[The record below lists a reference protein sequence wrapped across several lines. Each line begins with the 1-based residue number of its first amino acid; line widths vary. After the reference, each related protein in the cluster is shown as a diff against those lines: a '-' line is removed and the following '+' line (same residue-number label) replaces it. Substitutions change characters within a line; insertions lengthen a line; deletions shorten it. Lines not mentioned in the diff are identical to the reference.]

1 LLVACVAVSKKLQKK
16 QQRRLAE
23 EAKRAQQRK
32 EHRTANLIT
41 VGIAAAVAIAVIVL
55 VIAQREDTAP
65 TANVG
70 VSASEANCA
79 EPETFDSEGNEHVD
93 AGTTVDYKAN
103 PPTTGNHWPP
113 DQLATP
119 GFHAEPVEPE
129 RLVHNQEHGQIVI
142 WYRPDAPQ
150 EVIDDIEALI
160 AEDETPINIAAPW
173 DDIEEP
179 YNFVLTAWSGEDNQG
194 VQMRC
199 ELASQQVWDDFR
211 EDHQGRGPE
220 QVPTVPTFSRDG

>member
-41 VGIAAAVAIAVIVL
+41 IGIAAIVAIAVGVL
-55 VIAQREDTAP
+55 VVQQRDDSAP

-70 VSASEANCA
+70 VSASEANCS
-79 EPETFDSEGNEHVD
+79 ELETFDSEGNKHLD
-93 AGTTVDYKAN
+93 AGTPVDYQAN
-103 PPTTGNHWPP
+103 PPTTGDHWPP
-113 DQLATP
+113 DQVSDP
-119 GFHAEPVEPE
+119 GFFAEPVEPE

-142 WYRPDAPQ
+142 WNKPDAPQ
-150 EVIDDIEALI
+150 EVIDDVEAMVTQ
-160 AEDETPINIAAPW
+160 EPVNIAAPW

-179 YNFVLTAWSGEDNQG
+179 YNFALTAWSGDGNQG

-211 EDHQGRGPE
+211 EDYQGRGPE
-220 QVPTVPTFSRDG
+220 QVGIPTFSRDG